1 MPHLIITSRTGEERQ
16 MEGESG
22 QSLMEV
28 LHRADVGDIRALCGG
43 CCACA
48 TCHVYVDTDFY
59 SALPPMAPDEKDLL
73 DSLEFRLPNSRLS
86 CQLRLGP
93 ELENLRVTV
102 APEE

>member
-1 MPHLIITSRTGEERQ
+1 MPHLIITTRTGEEHQ

-22 QSLMEV
+22 RSLMEV
-28 LHRADVGDIRALCGG
+28 LHRADVGGIRALCGG

-48 TCHVYVDTDFY
+48 TCHVYVDPDFY
-59 SALPPMAPDEKDLL
+59 SALPPMALDEKDLL
-73 DSLEFRLPNSRLS
+73 DSLEFRRPNSRLS
-86 CQLRLGP
+86 CQLSIGP